1 MNGGRGW
8 GSGKGGRLGEQ
19 SNSYK
24 QIGGLNFSHDAKGEM
39 GLEDKLLLSFSDTE
53 FNISRP
59 VKSPSQDAL

>member
-1 MNGGRGW
+1 MGGGDGDQGGEADL
-8 GSGKGGRLGEQ
+8 GSRAIPISRL
-19 SNSYK
+19 
-24 QIGGLNFSHDAKGEM
+24 GGLNFSHDAKGEM